1 MPSDSKPAP
10 PRLEDLLDQAIA
22 EAETTD
28 VPDHPGPE
36 DGAPEIEDYSAV
48 LDDAIGDAP
57 WAKSDEDLMREEM
70 ERQMVGE
77 QLRGAA
83 QLRRGDKVTGTV
95 VHVTGTDI
103 FVDIGGKAEALLEA
117 AEMRNEDGEV
127 EIHEGD
133 TLTLYVAETRGETVR
148 LSHKMALEA
157 RSREAVREAYAEHM
171 ALEGRITSKRKGG
184 FEVRFQSG
192 QRAFLPLSQ
201 VELHH
206 VPDEMLDDYVG
217 KSFQFLIT
225 KYESDGRDLVVSR
238 SQLLR
243 EERAQMRE
251 EVRSTI
257 KEGQV
262 REGTVSRIVDFGIFV
277 DLGGLDG
284 LVHISEI
291 QWGHTE
297 RPQDRFGP
305 GDVVRVKVLRV
316 DHAKGTVGLSIRQV
330 EGSPWDKVGEDFV
343 EGGIY
348 PGTVVRLEAFG
359 AFVELIPGL
368 EGLVHVSELSWE
380 RVKHPESVVQKR
392 DKVTVKLIRVEIE
405 RQRLGLS
412 IKQVG
417 GDPWADIAAGWMR
430 GQLLEGEVDK
440 VAPFGVFVRVA
451 PGISG
456 LIPMSNLGMDQSAA
470 HLAYQAGK
478 KVTVEIDDVDM
489 ERRRIRLL
497 PSDEKARG
505 ERAALEDYTRT
516 RDPEGLGTLADLL
529 GNLKLD
535 R

>member
-1 MPSDSKPAP
+1 MPSDSKSNP
-10 PRLEDLLDQAIA
+10 PRLEDLLDRAIA
-22 EAETTD
+22 EADTD
-28 VPDHPGPE
+28 GRPTENEAIAAALE
-36 DGAPEIEDYSAV
+36 DE
-48 LDDAIGDAP
+48 IGDAP

-70 ERQMVGE
+70 ERQMVQE

-83 QLRRGDKVTGTV
+83 QLRRGDQVTGTV

-117 AEMRNEDGEV
+117 SEMRNEDGEV
-127 EIHEGD
+127 EVHQGD

-148 LSHKMALEA
+148 LSYKMALEA

-171 ALEGRITSKRKGG
+171 PLEGRIASKRKGG
-184 FEVRFQSG
+184 FDVKFQSG

-251 EVRSTI
+251 EVRATI

-316 DHAKGTVGLSIRQV
+316 DHAKGTVGLSIKQV
-330 EGSPWDKVGEDFV
+330 EGSPWDNVGTDFV

-359 AFVELIPGL
+359 AFVELVPGL

-380 RVKHPESVVQKR
+380 RVKHPEAVVNKK
-392 DKVTVKLIRVEIE
+392 DKVTVKLIRIERE

-417 GDPWADIAAGWMR
+417 GDPWTDIAAGWMR

-440 VAPFGVFVRVA
+440 VAPFGVFVRIA

-470 HLAYQAGK
+470 HLAYQSGK
-478 KVTVEIDDVDM
+478 KVTVEVDDVDM

-505 ERAALEDYTRT
+505 ERAALEDYSRNQGA
-516 RDPEGLGTLADLL
+516 EGLGTLGDLL
-529 GNLKLD
+529 GKFKLD
-535 R
+535 S